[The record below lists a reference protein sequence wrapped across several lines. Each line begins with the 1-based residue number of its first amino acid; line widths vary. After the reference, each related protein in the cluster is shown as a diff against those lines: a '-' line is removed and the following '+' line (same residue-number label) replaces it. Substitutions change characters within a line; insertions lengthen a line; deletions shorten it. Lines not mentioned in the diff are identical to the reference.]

1 MLERRSALRRAE
13 NEDGIR
19 RTGRMQGARGR
30 LLQFASA
37 SGGRKA
43 QAAHNS
49 HEIQRREANLA
60 HGIVKAD
67 NKSEDGFFGSKSWM
81 K

>member
-1 MLERRSALRRAE
+1 
-13 NEDGIR
+13 
-19 RTGRMQGARGR
+19 MQGARVW

-37 SGGRKA
+37 SGGGKSR
-43 QAAHNS
+43 AAHNS
-49 HEIQRREANLA
+49 HEIKRREANLA

-67 NKSEDGFFGSKSWM
+67 KKSEDGFFGSKSWM